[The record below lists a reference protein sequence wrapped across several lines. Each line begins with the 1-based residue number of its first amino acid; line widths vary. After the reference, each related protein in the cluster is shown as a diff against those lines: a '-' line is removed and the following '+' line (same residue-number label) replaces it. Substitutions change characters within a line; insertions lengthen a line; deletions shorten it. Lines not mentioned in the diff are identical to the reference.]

1 VFLYFRRM
9 SDAELIS
16 FFENTDLPES
26 LRIDRATT
34 QHELPRY
41 AKYYTDLLKQKP
53 ADKNVLYWL
62 LRVKKAIDEPFAGQ
76 DIPRL

>member
-1 VFLYFRRM
+1 M
-9 SDAELIS
+9 TDSELIA

-34 QHELPRY
+34 QHELPRH
-41 AKYYTDLLKQKP
+41 AKHYTDLLVQKP
-53 ADKNVLYWL
+53 GDKNVRYWL

-76 DIPRL
+76 EIPRL

>member
-1 VFLYFRRM
+1 M
-9 SDAELIS
+9 TDAELIS

-41 AKYYTDLLKQKP
+41 AKQYTDSLIQKP
-53 ADKNVLYWL
+53 ANKNIRYWL

-76 DIPRL
+76 EIPRL